1 MQEARFEEALE
12 QILAADPR
20 YPREAY
26 DFVREALDYTQK
38 QFNKEEHDAG
48 RRGGH
53 TQQEKHFTG
62 QQQLEGIRHCALTQ
76 FGPMAITVF
85 DAWGIHH
92 CRDFGNIV
100 FNMVESQLLRKTES
114 DSRKDFEDGYDF
126 NDAWCKPFLPSRK
139 LNKLR
144 SRPQT
149 KAKPA

>member
-38 QFNKEEHDAG
+38 QCNKEEHDSG
-48 RRGGH
+48 RRAGH
-53 TQQEKHFTG
+53 PQQEKHVTG
-62 QQQLEGIRHCALTQ
+62 QQLLEGIRHCALTQ